1 MSENTN
7 TATRVLIG
15 ECRLSYV
22 HLFKPE
28 VISEGNPAKYSVSI
42 IIPKT
47 NTELVEKIK
56 AAIVAAYQAG
66 IGTFGGKLPAKGTWK
81 NPLRDGDTERPDD
94 PAYAGAYFINAS
106 SKTKPGLVKKGTVSK
121 FTEITDENELYSGC
135 FGYVSVNFYA
145 FSQSGNK
152 GIGAGLNNVL
162 KTKDGDFL
170 GGRVSAETDFDG
182 LDVSG
187 FGNDAGISDDDVF

>member
-47 NTELVEKIK
+47 NTKLVEQIK
-56 AAIVAAYQAG
+56 AAIIAAYNAG
-66 IGTFGGKLPAKGTWK
+66 VGTFGGKLPAKGTWK
-81 NPLRDGDTERPDD
+81 NPLRDGDTERADD

-135 FGYVSVNFYA
+135 YGYVSVNFYA

-152 GIGAGLNNVL
+152 GVGAGLNNVL

-170 GGRVSAETDFDG
+170 GGRVSADADFDG
-182 LDVSG
+182 LG
-187 FGNDAGISDDDVF
+187 DDVFNDGGVNNDDVF

>member
-7 TATRVLIG
+7 TTTRVLIG

-28 VISEGNPAKYSVSI
+28 TIAEGAPAKYSVSI

-47 NTELVEKIK
+47 NTELLEKVK

-66 IGTFGGKLPAKGTWK
+66 VGVFGGKLPPKGTWK
-81 NPLRDGDTERPDD
+81 NPLRDGDTDRPDD
-94 PAYAGAYFINAS
+94 PAYAGAYFINAT

-135 FGYVSVNFYA
+135 YGFVSVNFYA

-182 LDVSG
+182 LDTSE
-187 FGNDAGISDDDVF
+187 FGGSDFDPDDVM